1 VTTAGVRGGGLP
13 TLLTTGAPHTE
24 TWAEGHVRR
33 GRAGWERVTFC
44 RYCPKLNNST
54 YKSTSPHGVGHLNP
68 VNECVDSRAF
78 RHLCFFDDET
88 LQNCAGH
95 FLNLFWN
102 DVDELE
108 RNRRRKRIDKSRPC
122 NQLSDRRCVE
132 AQGVRKRRWTFVA
145 SNVEPTVQPW
155 MTCRSLRHWSSTR

>member
-1 VTTAGVRGGGLP
+1 M
-13 TLLTTGAPHTE
+13 
-24 TWAEGHVRR
+24 
-33 GRAGWERVTFC
+33 
-44 RYCPKLNNST
+44 
-54 YKSTSPHGVGHLNP
+54 
-68 VNECVDSRAF
+68 NECVDSRAF

-88 LQNCAGH
+88 LQNCAGP

-102 DVDELE
+102 VVDELE

-145 SNVEPTVQPW
+145 SNVEPTVQAMDDMPLSSALELDKVSHTTTSQTNAW
-155 MTCRSLRHWSSTR
+155 PRRRAIAAGRAHAGHPTDSSESSL